1 LEANTVYAD
10 CLQLTFINTPV
21 FESTVSHYGGGVIHI
36 NGEESELWKIYWS
49 TVSGGVNGTGCASGL
64 ESDD

>member
-1 LEANTVYAD
+1 M
-10 CLQLTFINTPV
+10 TFINTPV
-21 FESTVSHYGGGVIHI
+21 FESTVSHYGGGVIHF

-49 TVSGGVNGTGCASGL
+49 TVSGGMDATGCPSGL

>member
-1 LEANTVYAD
+1 M
-10 CLQLTFINTPV
+10 TFINTPV